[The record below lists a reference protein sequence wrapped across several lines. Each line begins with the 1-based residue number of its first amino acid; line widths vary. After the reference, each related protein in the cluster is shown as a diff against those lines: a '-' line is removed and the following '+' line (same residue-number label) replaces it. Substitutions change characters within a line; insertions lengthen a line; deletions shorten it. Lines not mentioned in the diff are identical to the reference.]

1 VKRPLGWA
9 VLAGLVVLH
18 FWLRPRLG
26 DPRWT
31 PDLLLVAFLL
41 LATRSRPA
49 VGAAAGFVVG
59 LLTDAVA
66 PTAFGAGAL
75 AHTLVG
81 FAAGW
86 ATTLFVADSA
96 IVVGLFVLA
105 AAWLR
110 DVVQVLASNHLRGEG
125 LVWQLFALS
134 PLAALSTAA
143 AALLT
148 FLVFRA
154 WFGARRAA

>member
-1 VKRPLGWA
+1 MKRPRAWLLLA
-9 VLAGLVVLH
+9 ALVLLH

-26 DPRWT
+26 DPRLA
-31 PDLLLVAFLL
+31 PDLVFVAFLL
-41 LATRSRPA
+41 VATRSRPA
-49 VGAAAGFVVG
+49 VGAAAGLVIG

-66 PTAFGAGAL
+66 PTAFGAAAL

-81 FAAGW
+81 FAVGW
-86 ATTLFVADSA
+86 VSTLFVADRA
-96 IVVGLFVLA
+96 LIVGLFVLV
-105 AAWLR
+105 AAWVR
-110 DVVQVLASNHLRGEG
+110 DLVQVLASNQLRGEA

-148 FLVFRA
+148 FLLFRT
-154 WFGARRAA
+154 WLGVRAT